1 MLQCSRYMKTSDAT
15 TNWLFMRYRCLLPS
29 CSPVWLHIPSSGLC
43 LGAESPE
50 RLPSWCRPS
59 WWTSWLHPPD
69 TPRRAPG
76 TAQRGGGG
84 GRWGQREE
92 ETSECN
98 LKCFYKTKYLC
109 LLSFLTEQRGQPTV
123 DRRLWYFVTNMI
135 LSTKNEHAWCMSFIK
150 SYKSTLM
157 SHECAYNALQTWCW

>member
-1 MLQCSRYMKTSDAT
+1 MQPPTDYSWDIAVFYLHALQYGST
-15 TNWLFMRYRCLLPS
+15 FLLQDS
-29 CSPVWLHIPSSGLC
+29 VWVLNRLSG
-43 LGAESPE
+43 S
-50 RLPSWCRPS
+50 
-59 WWTSWLHPPD
+59 PPD
-69 TPRRAPG
+69 VAHPDGHPG
-76 TAQRGGGG
+76 YTRLTRLVVLLEGG